1 MYMFLTINSR
11 NNNNNNNNNNC
22 MNKLHIEIKL
32 NQRISFSAIQ
42 ILTK

>member
-22 MNKLHIEIKL
+22 MNKLHIEIKVT
-32 NQRISFSAIQ
+32 FFH
-42 ILTK
+42 KK

>member
-1 MYMFLTINSR
+1 MTCTCFFG
-11 NNNNNNNNNNC
+11 NNNNNNDNKNNNG